1 MTTKNKSQ
9 SSIKPPP
16 GVDATKPTAV
26 AQSINEHFVSI
37 GSDIRPLDVQ
47 ELPAFLPASTPVPML
62 YPWEVYNKLS
72 KLNTKK
78 AGGPDGISA
87 KLIREFAY
95 EISIPLT
102 DILNSSFSEGVVP
115 TQWKRAVVVPIPKSS
130 PPTWNQLRP
139 VSLTD
144 HFAKVAEAFLI
155 GWLMD
160 DIEDEIDVNQFG
172 NRKGHS
178 TSHYLVKLLN
188 NIFMHA
194 EKPSSI
200 SRIVITDFSKAF
212 DRVDHNIA
220 IPKLIKMGAR
230 PAIIPWI
237 CSFLSQRSQCVR
249 YQDNNSPWLNLS
261 GGVPQGTLAGPA
273 TFVAQANDA
282 ALTYEQNKMALK
294 YVDDLTIVENTFP
307 NKTSTIQNN
316 LKDFDEWANMN
327 KMNLNPKKCM
337 YMDVSFTRDPC
348 VLEPLRLSGEELQ
361 STDIVKILG
370 IKISKDL
377 KWDVHISDII
387 KRASGRLFMLTTLR
401 RFGLPV
407 EDLKTI
413 YIGFIRPLVEYA
425 VPAWHPGLS
434 EQQHAALER
443 IQKRAC
449 RIMLGNKYDSYV
461 DALEQCKLTRLR
473 SRREQICLQFMD
485 KLMKNPAFRSWL
497 PRSRGEDTGRS
508 LRNSHLLS
516 IPKTRTERYARSPIP
531 YMVRLWNAEASKV

>member
-1 MTTKNKSQ
+1 M
-9 SSIKPPP
+9 
-16 GVDATKPTAV
+16 
-26 AQSINEHFVSI
+26 
-37 GSDIRPLDVQ
+37 
-47 ELPAFLPASTPVPML
+47 
-62 YPWEVYNKLS
+62 
-72 KLNTKK
+72 
-78 AGGPDGISA
+78 
-87 KLIREFAY
+87 
-95 EISIPLT
+95 
-102 DILNSSFSEGVVP
+102 
-115 TQWKRAVVVPIPKSS
+115 
-130 PPTWNQLRP
+130 
-139 VSLTD
+139 
-144 HFAKVAEAFLI
+144 AEAFLI
-155 GWLMD
+155 GWLLD

-294 YVDDLTIVENTFP
+294 YVDDLTIVENTFR

-370 IKISKDL
+370 IKN
-377 KWDVHISDII
+377 I
-387 KRASGRLFMLTTLR
+387 KRS
-401 RFGLPV
+401 
-407 EDLKTI
+407 
-413 YIGFIRPLVEYA
+413 
-425 VPAWHPGLS
+425 
-434 EQQHAALER
+434 
-443 IQKRAC
+443 
-449 RIMLGNKYDSYV
+449 
-461 DALEQCKLTRLR
+461 
-473 SRREQICLQFMD
+473 
-485 KLMKNPAFRSWL
+485 
-497 PRSRGEDTGRS
+497 
-508 LRNSHLLS
+508 
-516 IPKTRTERYARSPIP
+516 
-531 YMVRLWNAEASKV
+531 